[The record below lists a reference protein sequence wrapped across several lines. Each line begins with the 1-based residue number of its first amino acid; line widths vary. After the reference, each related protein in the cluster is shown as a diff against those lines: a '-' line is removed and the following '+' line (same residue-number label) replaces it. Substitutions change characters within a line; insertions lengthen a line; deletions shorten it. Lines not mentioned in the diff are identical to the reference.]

1 MDELIYYSLHIY
13 YYALYGKLGEVRG
26 SKLEILFKYNVIIV
40 LDVMLNNEANK
51 IKKAAAYLVRPL
63 LLKETD
69 KEQWNKYSR

>member
-51 IKKAAAYLVRPL
+51 LKRRPHSNMRPL
-63 LLKETD
+63 LLKET
-69 KEQWNKYSR
+69 N